1 MAQVHCDSE
10 LFEIELSTSPS
21 CVNVKGNLRRSL
33 EFWKCIGTPS
43 FIFNITEMGYLFP
56 SFSFPEP
63 AVFKNNRSS
72 LSHLGFVD
80 EAIQDLVESGCV
92 VENNGKRRLVLDL
105 SYVNNSWALLCAE
118 CRYVFLRSEKWV
130 LSC

>member
-1 MAQVHCDSE
+1 MFDKEVADIAKVHCDNE

-21 CVNVKGNLRRSL
+21 CVNVKENLCRSL

-56 SFSFPEP
+56 SVSFPEP

-72 LSHLGFVD
+72 LSH
-80 EAIQDLVESGCV
+80 
-92 VENNGKRRLVLDL
+92 
-105 SYVNNSWALLCAE
+105 
-118 CRYVFLRSEKWV
+118 
-130 LSC
+130 

>member
-1 MAQVHCDSE
+1 MLDEEVADIAQVHCDSE

-56 SFSFPEP
+56 SVSFPELTL
-63 AVFKNNRSS
+63 KNNRSTTDS
-72 LSHLGFVD
+72 RLKAGFHMIADDRESQIVD
-80 EAIQDLVESGCV
+80 
-92 VENNGKRRLVLDL
+92 RRKFCDRL
-105 SYVNNSWALLCAE
+105 
-118 CRYVFLRSEKWV
+118 
-130 LSC
+130 